1 MTYISLYIV
10 ILAIIFF
17 IIAIKVKSEDV
28 KITFCLLSIIAYIV
42 SLLYMMLK
50 EMSHGNYIFS
60 EIFSYY
66 YVVVTVILL
75 FISVF
80 YYYVITTIEPMEDK

>member
-10 ILAIIFF
+10 ILAVVFF
-17 IIAIKVKSEDV
+17 IIAIKVKSGNV
-28 KITFCLLSIIAYIV
+28 KITFCLLSIVAYIS
-42 SLLYMMLK
+42 SLLYMTLE
-50 EMSHGNYIFS
+50 EMCRGNYIFS